1 MHIQITPENLLI
13 QLGYS
18 VTPVMMTQMEEII
31 ANTKEFDDFSKH
43 ILSLQDT
50 LKHYGGYIAMSN
62 SSHYLK
68 VKTEHS
74 RAEEVEPFVQALER
88 WCEKYKVALK
98 KVEGKHT
105 FYILGQA

>member
-13 QLGYS
+13 QLGYPE
-18 VTPVMMTQMEEII
+18 TPAMMTQMKEII
-31 ANTKEFDDFSKH
+31 AHTKGFEGFSKH

-50 LKHYGGYIAMSN
+50 LRHHGGYIAMSN

-68 VKTEHS
+68 IKTEHS
-74 RAEEVEPFVQALER
+74 RAEEVEPFVQALEA
-88 WCEKYKVALK
+88 WGEKYKVTLK

-105 FYILGQA
+105 FYILGQV